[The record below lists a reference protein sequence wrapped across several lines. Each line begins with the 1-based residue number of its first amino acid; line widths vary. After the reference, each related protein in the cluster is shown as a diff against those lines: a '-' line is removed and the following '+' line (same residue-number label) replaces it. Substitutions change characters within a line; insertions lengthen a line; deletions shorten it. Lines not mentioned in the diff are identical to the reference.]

1 MNTPGTLAV
10 ALIALAALACNGGDE
25 EKYEKITKLRALG
38 VAVTPIGLT
47 PSTAA
52 EAQTVTMTF
61 FVAAPLGAAVTYEP
75 YEDEQARYALP
86 VTLAVDPGSEK
97 QEDYAKFSIHQVNA
111 IFTAPAAGTVPIPPV
126 PGFARIRY
134 GLRVKSAGEE
144 EVVVGTLVMYPTVE
158 TRPAYQPLTVHID
171 TPIEGATLSSEA
183 PVEAIIEN
191 KNGENVKVGWFVSS
205 GELKNRRAR
214 KTEWRKIEGG
224 AQTVVVTVRGLKS
237 GAFAYAV
244 RDVTGP

>member
-1 MNTPGTLAV
+1 MKTSGTLAV
-10 ALIALAALACNGGDE
+10 ALTALCALACNGGDE
-25 EKYEKITKLRALG
+25 EKYEKIDKLRALG
-38 VAVTPIGLT
+38 VSVTPIGLT

-61 FVAAPLGAAVTYEP
+61 FVAAPLDSTVTYEP

-97 QEDYAKFSIHQVNA
+97 HDDYAKFSIHQVNA
-111 IFTAPAAGTVPIPPV
+111 VFTAPAADSVPIPSV

-144 EVVVGTLVMYPTVE
+144 EVVVGTLVMYPTAE
-158 TRPAYQPLTVHID
+158 TRPAYQPLTVNIE
-171 TPIEGATLSSEA
+171 TPIEGATIGSET
-183 PVEAIIEN
+183 PVEAIIDN
-191 KNGENVKVGWFVSS
+191 QNGENVKVGWFVSS

-214 KTEWRKIEGG
+214 KTEWRKVEGG
-224 AQTVVVTVRGLKS
+224 TQTVVVTVRGLKS